1 MWWKFVPC
9 CYKVSHCKIVV
20 WTGTQSMTI
29 FLQIWTE
36 NSDFDLWNNGLLWL
50 IISSWKFEESC
61 IKILQRKNGRGL
73 TDGVMIGSICCPIG
87 KKRIVIMGTR
97 TIFAKHN
104 AYGYFL
110 ETLNM
115 TLNLFERFLMDCNF
129 DLTPLVAVVITENLL
144 ILLLRAIDW
153 NVQSDLVCVRE
164 KPLVKR

>member
-1 MWWKFVPC
+1 MNRNTEYDNIPSNLDREFWFWPLEHRTFVT
-9 CYKVSHCKIVV
+9 YHLIVKI
-20 WTGTQSMTI
+20 WGKLYQN
-29 FLQIWTE
+29 LAKKK
-36 NSDFDLWNNGLLWL
+36 WL
-50 IISSWKFEESC
+50 RADWLCNDWQDMS
-61 IKILQRKNGRGL
+61 
-73 TDGVMIGSICCPIG
+73 IG